1 MKILYFPIRSIRTT
15 ITQLSPSNLQ
25 YAESDNITPN
35 STKNKPGKVTEKI
48 VYTHSRYD
56 TIRNSMILKN
66 FL

>member
-1 MKILYFPIRSIRTT
+1 MKILYFPIRSVRTT
-15 ITQLSPSNLQ
+15 ITQVSSSNLQ
-25 YAESDNITPN
+25 YAESDNIAPN

-56 TIRNSMILKN
+56 TIRNSTILKT